1 MKETVKEG
9 RLYAFLGKALL
20 LSAAA
25 FVMLCINPL
34 IAHAAYV
41 NFPMGSEADGYYID
55 ADGNMTIYTEE
66 GLDSWL
72 NDIEGAPPTYKQ
84 KVKTLTVNEGVT
96 VIKNFSDSMYD
107 IPFSDYCDN
116 LTTVRLPASLTE
128 IGDKV
133 FNGCDKLTTVT
144 IAEPSNLTT
153 IGASAFE
160 FDASLTTINI
170 PASVTTIGSGAFK
183 DCRALELDAAT
194 LPSGLSAINDSIF
207 ASCWKMTGTLTIPAG
222 VTSIGDNAFDNCRA
236 LGSVT
241 IPANVASIGSNAFYG
256 CALTS
261 VTIEDGVTSIGASAF
276 YYCYK
281 LKSVTI
287 PASVTSIG
295 DSAFERCDMLNSVTM
310 LGETPPTLGD
320 GGGSDNVFKDTLIS
334 TIDKQIYVPKS
345 SIATYKG
352 SWTQWKDY
360 INEDGGDG
368 PDTPGNKG
376 GGTVKDLD
384 PTRENEIPAVGNE
397 SDPDYV
403 PAKPAYADT
412 VIDVQAHTENKV
424 VYSVDVEWGAMTFR
438 YESSTWDTENHKE
451 MAGKGWQVYDS
462 VNKEALEAKE
472 HAINEIKV
480 TNHSNAGVWAAL
492 TYAGGSDY
500 TGTTGG
506 FSFNKGTETGDTN
519 ALTAAAGTVPAYLTL
534 GTAKNDLGEGDGV
547 GKETV
552 GKAYFMPSGIS
563 DANKTN
569 GIEKWQQIGTI
580 TVAIET
586 EEPTAAT
593 P

>member
-9 RLYAFLGKALL
+9 RLNVLLGKALL
-20 LSAAA
+20 LFAAA

-345 SIATYKG
+345 SIDTYKG
-352 SWTQWKDY
+352 SWTQWKNY
-360 INEDGGDG
+360 INDGGSEEDPDPPKEEDPDG

-376 GGTVKDLD
+376 GGSVKGLD
-384 PTRENEIPAVGNE
+384 PTQTEDTDN
-397 SDPDYV
+397 
-403 PAKPAYADT
+403 KPAYADT
-412 VIDVQAHTENKV
+412 AIDVQAHTVSSV

-438 YESSTWDTENHKE
+438 YENSLWDATAHQSQTG
-451 MAGKGWQVYDS
+451 AGWQVYDS
-462 VNKEALEAKE
+462 ANDKALDTKED
-472 HAINEIKV
+472 AINMIQV
-480 TNHSNAGVWAAL
+480 TNHSNAEVKAAL
-492 TYAGGSDY
+492 DYAGAAGYED
-500 TGTTGG
+500 TTG
-506 FSFNKGTETGDTN
+506 SFAKAADDADTSYDGT
-519 ALTAAAGTVPAYLTL
+519 ALTLASADNNAGEA
-534 GTAKNDLGEGDGV
+534 EGQ
-547 GKETV
+547 GKATV
-552 GKAYFMPSGIS
+552 GCVYFMPSGIKEGY
-563 DANKTN
+563 KTG
-569 GIEKWQQIGTI
+569 GITKWTQLGTI
-580 TVAIET
+580 TVGVET
-586 EEPTAAT
+586 ADQAESTD
-593 P
+593 

>member
-256 CALTS
+256 CAQTA

-345 SIATYKG
+345 SIDTYKG
-352 SWTQWKDY
+352 SWTQWKNY
-360 INEDGGDG
+360 INDGGSEEDPDPPKEEDPDG

-376 GGTVKDLD
+376 GGSVKGLD
-384 PTRENEIPAVGNE
+384 PTQTEDTDN
-397 SDPDYV
+397 
-403 PAKPAYADT
+403 KPAYADT
-412 VIDVQAHTENKV
+412 AIDVQAHTVSSV

-438 YESSTWDTENHKE
+438 YENSLWDATAHQSQTG
-451 MAGKGWQVYDS
+451 AGWQVYDS
-462 VNKEALEAKE
+462 ANDKALDTKED
-472 HAINEIKV
+472 AINMIQV
-480 TNHSNAGVWAAL
+480 TNHSNAEVKAAL
-492 TYAGGSDY
+492 DYAGAAGYED
-500 TGTTGG
+500 TTG
-506 FSFNKGTETGDTN
+506 SFAKAADDADTSYDGT
-519 ALTAAAGTVPAYLTL
+519 ALTLASADNNAGEA
-534 GTAKNDLGEGDGV
+534 EGQ
-547 GKETV
+547 GKATV
-552 GKAYFMPSGIS
+552 GCVYFMPSGIKEGY
-563 DANKTN
+563 KTG
-569 GIEKWQQIGTI
+569 GITKWTQLGTI
-580 TVAIET
+580 TVGVET
-586 EEPTAAT
+586 ADQAESTD
-593 P
+593 

>member
-9 RLYAFLGKALL
+9 RLYALFGKALL
-20 LSAAA
+20 LFAAA
-25 FVMLCINPL
+25 FVMLCSNPR

-144 IAEPSNLTT
+144 IAEPSSLTM

-160 FDASLTTINI
+160 MDTSLTTINI
-170 PASVTTIGSGAFK
+170 PGSVTTIGSGAFK

-194 LPSGLSAINDSIF
+194 LPSGLTAINDSIF
-207 ASCWKMTGTLTIPAG
+207 ANCLKMTGSLTIPDG
-222 VTSIGDNAFDNCRA
+222 VTSIGDHAFDNCRA
-236 LGSVT
+236 LESVT
-241 IPANVASIGSNAFYG
+241 IPASVRSIGSDAFYG
-256 CALTS
+256 CVLTS
-261 VTIEDGVTSIGASAF
+261 LTIPDGVTSIGASAF

-295 DSAFERCDMLNSVTM
+295 ASAFERCDVLNSVTM

-320 GGGSDNVFKDTLIS
+320 GSGSDDVFKDTPINTL
-334 TIDKQIYVPKS
+334 DKQIYVPKS
-345 SIATYKG
+345 SIDTYKG

-360 INEDGGDG
+360 INDAGSVDSPTED
-368 PDTPGNKG
+368 
-376 GGTVKDLD
+376 
-384 PTRENEIPAVGNE
+384 
-397 SDPDYV
+397 
-403 PAKPAYADT
+403 YADT
-412 VIDVQAHTENKV
+412 DIDVQGFTEDAT
-424 VYSVDVEWGAMTFR
+424 VYSVDVEWGAMTFQW
-438 YESSTWDTENHKE
+438 ENSSWDPKTHMKKTG
-451 MAGKGWQVYDS
+451 AGWKVYDS
-462 VNKEALEAKE
+462 TKDKALDVTES
-472 HAINEIKV
+472 AINEVKV
-480 TNHSNAGVWAAL
+480 TNHSNAAVWATL
-492 TYAGGSDY
+492 SYASEADY
-500 TGTTGG
+500 DPDTTGE
-506 FSFNKGTETGDTN
+506 FSFTKGTEDTDTDK
-519 ALTAAAGTVPAYLTL
+519 LTAASGSVPAYLSL
-534 GTAKNDLGEGDGV
+534 DTADNNEGEAEGQ

-552 GKAYFMPSGIS
+552 GKAYFKPAGLAESLQTDDGI
-563 DANKTN
+563 T
-569 GIEKWQQIGTI
+569 KWSQLGTI
-580 TVAIET
+580 TVGIVT
-586 EEPTAAT
+586 EEP
-593 P
+593 

>member
-9 RLYAFLGKALL
+9 RLYALFGKALL

-25 FVMLCINPL
+25 FVMLCSNPR

-144 IAEPSNLTT
+144 IAEPSSLTM

-160 FDASLTTINI
+160 MDTSLTTINI
-170 PASVTTIGSGAFK
+170 PGSVTTIGSGAFK

-194 LPSGLSAINDSIF
+194 LPSGLTAINDSIF
-207 ASCWKMTGTLTIPAG
+207 ANCLKMTGSLTIPDG
-222 VTSIGDNAFDNCRA
+222 VTSIGDHAFDNCRA
-236 LGSVT
+236 LESVT
-241 IPANVASIGSNAFYG
+241 IPASVRSIGSDAFYG
-256 CALTS
+256 CVLTS
-261 VTIEDGVTSIGASAF
+261 LTIPDGVTSIGASAF

-295 DSAFERCDMLNSVTM
+295 ASAFERCDTLNSVKM

-320 GGGSDNVFKDTLIS
+320 GSGSDNVFKDSGIS

-345 SIATYKG
+345 SIDTYKN
-352 SWTQWKDY
+352 SWTQWKNY
-360 INEDGGDG
+360 INDGGSEENPDPPKEEDPDG

-376 GGTVKDLD
+376 GGSVKGLD
-384 PTRENEIPAVGNE
+384 PTRDKDTA
-397 SDPDYV
+397 D
-403 PAKPAYADT
+403 KPAYTDT
-412 VIDVQAHTENKV
+412 TIDVQAHTLNKV

-438 YESSTWDTENHKE
+438 YENSIWDATAHQ
-451 MAGKGWQVYDS
+451 AGTGAGWQVYDS
-462 VNKEALEAKE
+462 VNDQALDTTED
-472 HAINEIKV
+472 AINRIQV
-480 TNHSNAGVWAAL
+480 TNHSNADVKAVL
-492 TYAGGSDY
+492 DYAGQ
-500 TGTTGG
+500 TGYEDTTGR
-506 FSFNKGTETGDTN
+506 FAKAADDADTN
-519 ALTAAAGTVPAYLTL
+519 YDDTKRTLTL
-534 GTAKNDLGEGDGV
+534 ATADNGKGESGA

-552 GKAYFMPSGIS
+552 GCVYFMPDGIKVNYKTSGI
-563 DANKTN
+563 A
-569 GIEKWQQIGTI
+569 KWTQLGTI
-580 TVAIET
+580 TVGIET
-586 EEPTAAT
+586 AEQAEAT
-593 P
+593 E

>member
-9 RLYAFLGKALL
+9 RLYALFGKALL

-25 FVMLCINPL
+25 FVMLCSNPR

-107 IPFSDYCDN
+107 IPFSDYCDS

-153 IGASAFE
+153 IGASAFD

-170 PASVTTIGSGAFK
+170 PAGVTTIGSGAFK
-183 DCRALELDAAT
+183 DCRVLELDAAT
-194 LPSGLSAINDSIF
+194 LPSGLTAINDSIF
-207 ASCWKMTGTLTIPAG
+207 ENCWKMSGKLTIPDG
-222 VTSIGDNAFDNCRA
+222 VTSIGDNAFHGCA
-236 LGSVT
+236 EMTSVT
-241 IPANVASIGSNAFYG
+241 IPASVASIGSEAFHG

-276 YYCYK
+276 YYCHK

-295 DSAFERCDMLNSVTM
+295 ASAFERCDALYSVTM

-320 GGGSDNVFKDTLIS
+320 GSGSDNVFKDTLIS
-334 TIDKQIYVPKS
+334 TIDKTIYVPKS
-345 SIATYKG
+345 SIDTYKN
-352 SWTQWKDY
+352 SWTQWKNY
-360 INEDGGDG
+360 INDGGSET
-368 PDTPGNKG
+368 PDPGTDPDDPGTDPGTDPSGIKG
-376 GGTVKDLD
+376 GKVEDLD
-384 PTRENEIPAVGNE
+384 PTRTEGTA
-397 SDPDYV
+397 D
-403 PAKPAYADT
+403 KPAYADT
-412 VIDVQAHTENKV
+412 TIDVQAHTLDKV

-438 YESSTWDTENHKE
+438 YENSIWDATAHQ
-451 MAGKGWQVYDS
+451 AGTGAGWQVYDS
-462 VNKEALEAKE
+462 VNDQALDTTED
-472 HAINEIKV
+472 AINRIQV
-480 TNHSNAGVWAAL
+480 TNHSNADVKAVL
-492 TYAGGSDY
+492 DYAGQ
-500 TGTTGG
+500 TGYEDTTGR
-506 FSFNKGTETGDTN
+506 FAKAADDADTN
-519 ALTAAAGTVPAYLTL
+519 YDDTKRTLTL
-534 GTAKNDLGEGDGV
+534 ATADNGKGESGA

-552 GKAYFMPSGIS
+552 GCVYFMPDGIKVNYKTSGI
-563 DANKTN
+563 A
-569 GIEKWQQIGTI
+569 KWTQLGTI
-580 TVAIET
+580 TVGIET
-586 EEPTAAT
+586 AEQAEAT
-593 P
+593 E